1 MKNVNY
7 STPEFEK
14 AYTYTGADLGAV
26 WSEKETRFRVWAP
39 TAETVTLNLYES
51 GTAGTEDLLE
61 KISMQPDVNGTWIAV
76 KPGNLNHV
84 YYTYSVTIDGKEKEA
99 CDPYAKACGV
109 NGRRAMVLNLE
120 ETNPAGWENDK
131 DPHAT
136 DRMTDAVLYELHVRD
151 LSVDPASQ
159 IENKG
164 KFLGLAEIGTKTP
177 SGHPTGLDYIKELGI
192 THLHLLPSFDYGS
205 VDEANLSVPQ
215 FNWGYDPVNYN
226 VPEGS
231 YATDPYHGEVRVREM
246 KQMIKTLHENGISV
260 VMDVVYNHVHD
271 AESFCFNV
279 LVPGYFSRIN
289 ANGIY
294 SNGSFCGNDT
304 ASERS
309 MVKKFIVDSVSY
321 WADEYHIDGFRF
333 DLAGLLDTETINAL
347 IAEVEKKH
355 PNVIFYGEGW
365 TMPTEVTKEGYLMA
379 TQLNSDKTPKFAYFS
394 DTIRDGLRGSV
405 LREEETGYVTDNF
418 EVTEQIKK
426 CLLGQADWCKSPSQT
441 VNYASCHD
449 NNTLLDRISINMPN
463 ASFEEKVA
471 RNRLAAAIYMLSQ
484 GVPFLHAGEE
494 ILRTKV
500 DEKGNF
506 VENSYASSD
515 RVNAIKWKTLDEKM
529 YQDTLAYYKGLIQF
543 RKAHEELRYATAEE
557 VDANAK
563 FMETPVASVIA
574 LQVKNTLMVFNPSM
588 KAVEIELTEGTWDV
602 CVNAKKAGTECI
614 ETIETGKVTVDAI
627 SAMVLVNKSL

>member
-7 STPEFEK
+7 SSPEFEK
-14 AYTYTGADLGAV
+14 TYTYTGADLGAV

-39 TAETVTLNLYES
+39 TAEAVTLNLYES

-120 ETNPAGWENDK
+120 ETDPTDWENDK
-131 DPHAT
+131 DPHAAE
-136 DRMTDAVLYELHVRD
+136 RITDAILYELHVRD
-151 LSVDPASQ
+151 VSMDAASQ
-159 IENKG
+159 IVNKG
-164 KFLGLAEIGTKTP
+164 KFLGLTENGTKTP
-177 SGHPTGLDYIKELGI
+177 SGQPTGLDYIKELGI

-205 VDEANLSVPQ
+205 VDEARLSEPQ

-279 LVPGYFSRIN
+279 IVPGYFSRID
-289 ANGIY
+289 AKGIY

-309 MVKKFIVDSVSY
+309 MVKKYIVDSVSY

-333 DLAGLLDTETINAL
+333 DLAGLIDTETINAL

-365 TMPTEVTKEGYLMA
+365 TMPTNLTKEGYTMA

-394 DTIRDGLRGSV
+394 DTIRDGLKGSV

-418 EVTEQIKK
+418 ETTEQIKK

-484 GVPFLHAGEE
+484 GVPFLQAGEE

-515 RVNAIKWKTLDEKM
+515 LVNSIKWKTLDEKM
-529 YQDTLAYYKGLIQF
+529 YQETLAYYKGLIRF

-557 VDANAK
+557 VDSNAK
-563 FMETPVASVIA
+563 FLETPVAYVIA

-588 KAVEIELTEGTWDV
+588 EAVEIELPEGTWDV
-602 CVNAKKAGTECI
+602 YVNAKNAGTECI
-614 ETIETGKVTVDAI
+614 ETIETGRVSVDAI
-627 SAMVLVNKSL
+627 SAMVLVNTAL